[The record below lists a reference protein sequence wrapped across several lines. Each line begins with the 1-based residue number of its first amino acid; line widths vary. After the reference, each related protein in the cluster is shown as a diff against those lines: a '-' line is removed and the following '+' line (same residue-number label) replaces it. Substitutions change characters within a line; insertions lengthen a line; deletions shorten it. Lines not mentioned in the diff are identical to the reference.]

1 MMCMKEIQLTDEDRL
16 RYARHIALPDFGYEG
31 QLRLKRGSVLVIGA
45 GGLGSPVALYLAA
58 SGVGRIGI
66 VDGDCVELSNLQRQ
80 VIHTT
85 ADVGRMK
92 VESAAAKMMAINPEL
107 TVDAIAEFVNAET
120 IHGLIS
126 GYDFVIDAT
135 DSLAIKFLVDEAC
148 VADGKPYNHG
158 AIWRY
163 EGQTMT
169 VVPGSVSYREL
180 FPDGADAVAQESIS
194 GPLGVVP
201 GILGS
206 IQAAEAVKYLAGI
219 GELLIN
225 RLLRFNALSMAFQEI
240 RLR

>member
-1 MMCMKEIQLTDEDRL
+1 MMRMKEIRLTDEDRL
-16 RYARHIALPDFGYEG
+16 RYARHIALPDFGDEG

-169 VVPGSVSYREL
+169 VVPGSVSYRKL
-180 FPDGADAVAQESIS
+180 FPDGADAVAQGGIS